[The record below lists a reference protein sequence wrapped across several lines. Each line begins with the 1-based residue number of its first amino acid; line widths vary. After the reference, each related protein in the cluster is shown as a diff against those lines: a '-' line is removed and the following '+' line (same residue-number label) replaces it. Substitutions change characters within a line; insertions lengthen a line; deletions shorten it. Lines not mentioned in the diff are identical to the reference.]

1 MMTRYQFCTGF
12 ISGLAI
18 SMLLMAMT
26 AYASTLPLDLANEQQ
41 VQSSIKTSDGSHLSS
56 AFTAATVKKIDLQ
69 QQKITLK
76 HEAIASI
83 RMPAMTMVFKVKDPQ
98 LLQGIAVDDSVLFS
112 VEKQGTQLIV
122 VALKKA
128 P

>member
-1 MMTRYQFCTGF
+1 MMMT
-12 ISGLAI
+12 
-18 SMLLMAMT
+18 MT
-26 AYASTLPLDLANEQQ
+26 AQASTQPLDIANEQQ
-41 VQSSIKTSDGSHLSS
+41 LQSPTKTTEESHLST

-76 HEAIASI
+76 HEAITSI

-98 LLQGIAVDDSVLFS
+98 LLQGIAVDDNVLFR

-122 VALKKA
+122 LALKKS